1 MKILFCFLF
10 IYNNNVSH
18 WRKNLKSVTEMAE
31 YALEMNFFRR
41 ETLINNDLNQVAD
54 QQFSLQQWF
63 AVGVQAYKIWFCYLL
78 LKDYLFRTG
87 RPNQSDR
94 KCFAAELT
102 AVSDHSETTLKV

>member
-1 MKILFCFLF
+1 M
-10 IYNNNVSH
+10 
-18 WRKNLKSVTEMAE
+18 KSVTEMAE

-87 RPNQSDR
+87 RPKQSDR
-94 KCFAAELT
+94 KCCAAELT

>member
-1 MKILFCFLF
+1 M
-10 IYNNNVSH
+10 
-18 WRKNLKSVTEMAE
+18 KSVTEMAE

-54 QQFSLQQWF
+54 QQFSLQLWF
-63 AVGVQAYKIWFCYLL
+63 AESVQSLQANKIWFCYLL

-87 RPNQSDR
+87 RPKQSDR
-94 KCFAAELT
+94 KCCAAELT

>member
-1 MKILFCFLF
+1 M
-10 IYNNNVSH
+10 
-18 WRKNLKSVTEMAE
+18 KSVTEMAE

-41 ETLINNDLNQVAD
+41 ETLINNQVAD

-63 AVGVQAYKIWFCYLL
+63 AESVQSLQAYKIWFCYLL

-87 RPNQSDR
+87 RPKQSDR
-94 KCFAAELT
+94 KCCAAELT